1 MSTKHEQALHHLRAV
16 LGFREGTTSYESA
29 VAAMEKFLES
39 EFAPTHHQRSALI
52 PLVLH

>member
-39 EFAPTHHQRSALI
+39 EIRPTHQIHGLL
-52 PLVLH
+52 P